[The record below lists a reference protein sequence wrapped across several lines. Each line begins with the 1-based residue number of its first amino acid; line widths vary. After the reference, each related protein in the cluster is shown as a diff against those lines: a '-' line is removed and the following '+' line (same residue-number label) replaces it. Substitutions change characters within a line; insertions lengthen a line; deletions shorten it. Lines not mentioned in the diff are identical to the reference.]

1 MKCRIVQL
9 ASSLKRLRALLVTVA
24 LAAGV
29 TFLAAPSP
37 AHADVPPCDGILIPL
52 MAPNGTIHWY
62 CMPLYVEIDPDPRP
76 EPCFCPDFA
85 IQVIVDRV
93 LPVEVERGFV
103 DGLGQ
108 GLGLLGQAADAPD
121 ARTAAALR
129 GRAQDAFL
137 AAIRPLGDTGVRL
150 GSVGSVD
157 PRTGAFDPSPDPWME
172 RVGSN
177 MVGGTNLTIKGFC
190 DPHDDPW
197 WWFRAG
203 MESFDEAYA
212 GIAAHAPVGV

>member
-1 MKCRIVQL
+1 MN
-9 ASSLKRLRALLVTVA
+9 RLRALLVTLA

-29 TFLAAPSP
+29 TFLAAPTA

-52 MAPNGTIHWY
+52 MAPDGTVHWY

-76 EPCFCPDFA
+76 EPCYCPDFA
-85 IQVIVDRV
+85 IQVIIDHV
-93 LPVEVERGFV
+93 LPAEVERGFV
-103 DGLGQ
+103 DGLGE
-108 GLGLLGQAADAPD
+108 GFSLLGQANDARD

-129 GRAQDAFL
+129 GRAQDAFFG
-137 AAIRPLGDTGVRL
+137 AIRPLGNVGVRL

-157 PRTGAFDPSPDPWME
+157 PRTGAFEGDPSPDPWME
-172 RVGSN
+172 RTGASL
-177 MVGGTNLTIKGFC
+177 VGGTNMMIRAFC

-197 WWFRAG
+197 WWLKAG
-203 MESFDEAYA
+203 MKSFEDAYA